1 MTNTPGSRQK
11 TQPLLFNMS
20 LSSHLLISLLLIA
33 LGIGNIVFGN
43 VRQHQMNSTS
53 IREENDG
60 QMDMNSPLP
69 IQPDLNLE
77 SKERR
82 KLEHRLNFYSFV
94 MRGGAGL
101 VAVGTSYLSLLAL
114 WQILGKAEP
123 GRK

>member
-1 MTNTPGSRQK
+1 MTNTLGSRPK
-11 TQPLLFNMS
+11 NTQLLFNMS

-53 IREENDG
+53 IHEENDG
-60 QMDMNSPLP
+60 HLDINSPLP
-69 IQPDLNLE
+69 LQADLNLE

-82 KLEHRLNFYSFV
+82 KIEHRLNFYSFV

-101 VAVGTSYLSLLAL
+101 VAVGTSYLSILGL
-114 WQILGKAEP
+114 WQILSKGESGK
-123 GRK
+123 K